1 MSVPNQTPYIIYTA
15 NGLTTVFPF
24 EFYIINAND
33 IQVTIDGAVIT
44 SGYSVSGV
52 GNVGGGDVIFLTPP
66 ASGSVVM
73 LERVV
78 PTYRL
83 TDYQDNGDLL
93 ADTVNKD
100 FDRLWMAIQRS
111 FLFLNRTLRVPEI
124 TGVNLLPPASMRAN
138 KLLAFNSAGQPIT
151 VLPESGSAS
160 DVLIELAKP
169 TGAGLVGALDGRTV
183 QDWLSD
189 QPDVNLFR
197 GNGLNKL
204 AEMCRNG
211 AAVRIAVYGDSTV
224 DGDRTTGWTRNALD
238 SSGNA
243 VPNHDHN
250 LEAPNTWPVLLQQL
264 LRDMSENTNINV
276 FNCGY
281 GGKSLVDGWAEANYS
296 TVIENHDT
304 NKSAQFVLIGFGLND
319 IVNSQFLGYNYSQK
333 LESLVRKVIKGGRVP
348 ILVTPD
354 TTCQISE
361 NRNMLKLFGQ
371 VVPAM
376 RDCAEKYHLDIVD
389 ISEYT
394 KKWVENSN
402 NQSDV
407 IADNQEDG
415 LHFGDRGHSFKA
427 GIAAKEIFND
437 YVINANIGDTVG
449 FWQGRIAWQGRAVGL
464 SRAVQNRMGCA
475 MTVGAGAI
483 AEMSRLWVWLDE
495 ETEIHYCSP
504 DRDSASPGSVY
515 SQIGVYDASGVQTI
529 GYVNVGTY
537 AYSTTDRPA
546 DLNICLGKKKAG
558 LYRISYRANE
568 VANNVGYI
576 RIGSGT
582 PQGKSAKGLPSSSVW
597 STPVYNTMPV
607 ISVDGSDKS
616 VCIDGTLYQGYAFL
630 FSTNRIF
637 ANDWSQSGYISLGVI
652 RNADNTVSLCIF
664 KNVSGSISRTVLAT
678 STATITVDRVMIELR
693 MSPTGSV
700 MYVDINGSRLITYS
714 KVASVAMLPTYGV
727 AGGIVY
733 LTGVSATSDKTAY
746 HNPPSIF

>member
-1 MSVPNQTPYIIYTA
+1 MTTQPTNLPVPSESPRDLKFNAGKIDEFVTSMALQYIDRFGHSHYTIEGLKQLALQQIYNLGWNPIGSFQDGATLNAAGYIIQDESTGVWYRWDNLST
-15 NGLTTVFPF
+15 LPKTVP
-24 EFYIINAND
+24 
-33 IQVTIDGAVIT
+33 
-44 SGYSVSGV
+44 SGSTPGSTGGV
-52 GNVGGGDVIFLTPP
+52 GEGKWLAVDV
-66 ASGSVVM
+66 
-73 LERVV
+73 
-78 PTYRL
+78 
-83 TDYQDNGDLL
+83 
-93 ADTVNKD
+93 
-100 FDRLWMAIQRS
+100 
-111 FLFLNRTLRVPEI
+111 
-124 TGVNLLPPASMRAN
+124 
-138 KLLAFNSAGQPIT
+138 
-151 VLPESGSAS
+151 S
-160 DVLIELAKP
+160 DVLRKDLAKP
-169 TGAGLVGALDGRTV
+169 TGAALIGASDGRTV
-183 QDWLSD
+183 QNWLSD
-189 QPDVNLFR
+189 LPDVNLFR
-197 GNGLNKL
+197 GKGLSKL
-204 AEMCRNG
+204 AEMCRAG

-224 DGDRTTGWTRNALD
+224 DGDRTTGWTKNAVD

-250 LEAPNTWPVLLQQL
+250 PEAPNTWPVLLQQL
-264 LRDMSENTNINV
+264 LRDMSENTNISV

-281 GGKSLVDGWAEANYS
+281 GGKSIVDGWAESNYS

-304 NKSAQFVLIGFGLND
+304 NKAAQFVLIGFGLND
-319 IVNSQFLGYNYSQK
+319 VVNSQFTGYNYSQK
-333 LESLVRKVIKGGRVP
+333 LESLIRRVINGGRIPV
-348 ILVTPD
+348 LVTPD

-376 RDCAEKYHLDIVD
+376 KDCAQKYNLDIID
-389 ISEYT
+389 ISKYT
-394 KKWVENSN
+394 KSWVENSR

-415 LHFGDRGHSFKA
+415 LHFGDRGHSFKT
-427 GIAAKEIFND
+427 GVAAKEIFKD
-437 YVINANIGDTVG
+437 YIIDANVGDTLG
-449 FWQGRIAWQGRAVGL
+449 FWQGRIAWQGRTVGL
-464 SRAVQNRMGCA
+464 NRAIKNRMGCA
-475 MTVGAGAI
+475 ITVGAGAI
-483 AEMSRLWVWLDE
+483 AEISRLWIWLE
-495 ETEIHYCSP
+495 EESDIHYCSP
-504 DRDSASPGSVY
+504 DRDSVSAGSVY

-537 AYSTTDRPA
+537 AYATSDRPA
-546 DLNICLGKKKAG
+546 DLNIYLGKKRAG

-582 PQGKSAKGLPSSSVW
+582 PQGKSSKGLSSSSVW
-597 STPVYNTMPV
+597 SMPVYNTMPV

-652 RNADNTVSLCIF
+652 RNADNTVSLCVF
-664 KNVSGSISRTVLAT
+664 KNVSGAISRTVLAT

-714 KVASVAMLPTYGV
+714 KAASVAMLPTYGV

-733 LTGVSATSDKTAY
+733 LTGVSSTSDKTAY
-746 HNPPSIF
+746 HNPPSVF